1 MDVAKRY
8 YRRLRA
14 NEIKEC
20 KLLNSHY
27 RVCKQ
32 NNPVQTTHLHE
43 ECEVEMLQ
51 SIRTIPP
58 SCSQRIADINQT
70 IWTQLNDNEWL
81 YVAPQPDVL
90 TVLCPKQEPSD
101 IEITGTGKLILN
113 STCKAYG
120 SRVLIQAQTIKTSN
134 NTEKDIIPSLCLEFD
149 CCTSEGKT
157 AKLDNIQL
165 ELPMKSIVNRL
176 EDLRLASH
184 KVEEVDRLISE
195 QEWKIKQSK
204 FDYHLSFLSY
214 IGMVT
219 TSLVLMVLCYCCC
232 YKCCKRRSPGFSK
245 WWKDNNPCTT
255 IIIKPKIINSL
266 HSSRESLRTSNARSL
281 AQKPSRGDEI
291 EETKLVTL
299 KTGIKQITPSGKR

>member
-1 MDVAKRY
+1 VIHLPLTNHVNYNLYHVLPLPIKIKDTDTRFTFILPEREYLLMDVAKRY
-8 YRRLRA
+8 YARSKA

-32 NNPVQTTHLHE
+32 NSPVQITHLHK

-101 IEITGTGKLILN
+101 IEITGTGKLILD

-134 NTEKDIIPSLCLEFD
+134 NTEKDTIPSLSLEFD

-157 AKLDNIQL
+157 A
-165 ELPMKSIVNRL
+165 
-176 EDLRLASH
+176 
-184 KVEEVDRLISE
+184 
-195 QEWKIKQSK
+195 
-204 FDYHLSFLSY
+204 
-214 IGMVT
+214 
-219 TSLVLMVLCYCCC
+219 
-232 YKCCKRRSPGFSK
+232 
-245 WWKDNNPCTT
+245 
-255 IIIKPKIINSL
+255 
-266 HSSRESLRTSNARSL
+266 
-281 AQKPSRGDEI
+281 
-291 EETKLVTL
+291 
-299 KTGIKQITPSGKR
+299 